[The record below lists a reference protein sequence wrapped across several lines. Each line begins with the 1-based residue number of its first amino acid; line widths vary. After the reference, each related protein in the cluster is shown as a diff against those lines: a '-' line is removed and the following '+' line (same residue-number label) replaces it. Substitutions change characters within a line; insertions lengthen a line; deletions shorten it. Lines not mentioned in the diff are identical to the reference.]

1 MRITINQIKEMKQK
15 GEKITMLTAYD
26 YSTAKIVD
34 EVGIPLILVGD
45 SLGMVVLGYES
56 TIPVTIE
63 EMLHHTRAVVRGTKQ
78 AMVIGDMPFMT
89 YHISISDALHNAAR
103 FIQECGAQA
112 VKLEGGVTVADKVL
126 RIVECGIPVMGH
138 IGLTPQSIY
147 QLGGFRV
154 RGKTLE
160 AATKLLEDAQALEQA
175 GAFAIVMETV
185 PAQLASLI
193 SQRISIPTIGIG
205 AGIGCDGQV
214 QVINDILGSFTDFVP
229 KHAKQYT
236 KLTDIIRTAVTE
248 YDNEVK
254 SGSFPTDQQ
263 SFSMDESVIA
273 ELTKEPIHLV
283 KSPTKEG
290 LKGRIDPKRV
300 LEIAKTKCIKLGAV
314 DNQDFF
320 ESGVAKTGFDLFKI
334 KKILLDSRYVWHGR
348 ANQSEWWGLCGYP
361 EKRAHFHRKE
371 DLPYIKS

>member
-1 MRITINQIKEMKQK
+1 VRITINQIKEMKQK

-56 TIPVTIE
+56 TIPVTME

-89 YHISISDALHNAAR
+89 YHISVDDALYNAAR
-103 FIQECGAQA
+103 FIQDGGAQA
-112 VKLEGGVTVADKVL
+112 VKLEGGVTVAEKVS

-147 QLGGFRV
+147 QLGGYKV

-175 GAFAIVMETV
+175 GAFAIVLETV
-185 PAQLASLI
+185 PAPLATLI
-193 SQRISIPTIGIG
+193 TQRIGIPTIGIG

-236 KLTDIIRTAVTE
+236 KLTDIIRAAVTE

-254 SGSFPTDQQ
+254 SGSFPTDKQ
-263 SFSMDESVIA
+263 SFSMDKSILA
-273 ELTKEPIHLV
+273 EL
-283 KSPTKEG
+283 
-290 LKGRIDPKRV
+290 
-300 LEIAKTKCIKLGAV
+300 KTK
-314 DNQDFF
+314 
-320 ESGVAKTGFDLFKI
+320 
-334 KKILLDSRYVWHGR
+334 
-348 ANQSEWWGLCGYP
+348 
-361 EKRAHFHRKE
+361 
-371 DLPYIKS
+371 